1 MRRVPAALAIPADV
15 KNTSMGVFYLL
26 IMRLLV
32 KQTQSRVLWE
42 EKTEL
47 RDPSTCCHSL
57 SHFPDASLAW
67 RPCAHPACLLNT
79 PAHPLAEGMPAAQC
93 LSEVMLTGPYKRK
106 APVWLRKIRTARENH
121 LGCCQFT
128 GWRSIRG
135 WPSSS
140 QEHHTLNVV
149 YLIPHFDPNSKSFNE
164 VCSTSH

>member
-57 SHFPDASLAW
+57 SHFPDASLA
-67 RPCAHPACLLNT
+67 
-79 PAHPLAEGMPAAQC
+79 
-93 LSEVMLTGPYKRK
+93 
-106 APVWLRKIRTARENH
+106 
-121 LGCCQFT
+121 
-128 GWRSIRG
+128 
-135 WPSSS
+135 
-140 QEHHTLNVV
+140 
-149 YLIPHFDPNSKSFNE
+149 
-164 VCSTSH
+164 